1 MCSFDNTEKILVNL
15 KVIGRLL
22 EGSKLHIS
30 DSYFEIDNTNSIYQ
44 GIIRWYKRDGRNNT
58 LNLLKQL
65 ILSTSNEIS
74 RLIITETCR
83 KDKEKNRDLLDT
95 LDKLN
100 ITKENS
106 VRIDN
111 VSLLKTLGDDLN
123 GSLKG
128 LNNLK
133 ETYNSDV
140 NFQSRIE
147 LLITSIKNQIE
158 QINKFLSV

>member
-1 MCSFDNTEKILVNL
+1 
-15 KVIGRLL
+15 
-22 EGSKLHIS
+22 
-30 DSYFEIDNTNSIYQ
+30 
-44 GIIRWYKRDGRNNT
+44 
-58 LNLLKQL
+58 LLKQL

>member
-65 ILSTSNEIS
+65 IL
-74 RLIITETCR
+74 
-83 KDKEKNRDLLDT
+83 
-95 LDKLN
+95 
-100 ITKENS
+100 
-106 VRIDN
+106 
-111 VSLLKTLGDDLN
+111 
-123 GSLKG
+123 
-128 LNNLK
+128 
-133 ETYNSDV
+133 
-140 NFQSRIE
+140 
-147 LLITSIKNQIE
+147 
-158 QINKFLSV
+158 